1 MPRPHL
7 YSFTALQTKNELC
20 LKANVNFVDRG
31 LARLEVG
38 KSEEKIEL
46 SAPLE
51 SIGLIR
57 ARECR
62 IKVVAYASNDEI
74 VLEREYDSDSFGNF
88 DLKIPIN
95 KKIDHMIIYE
105 TSARAGLELVLGSYL
120 PLNIPEPKKLL
131 ISDFDKTLVDTK
143 FSTLKEM
150 LYSLR
155 NPVSSFPNVDKSIE
169 MFQGYADNGFTPF
182 ILSASPHFYEKS
194 IRDWIYQNK
203 LYAAHLFLKDYRNI
217 FSLSQGI
224 LTPKDLK
231 KQGFYKLTQ
240 LVDLLLM
247 TGIPDELVLMGD
259 AFESD
264 TFIYLTLLS
273 VIADRYDPWKLW
285 GKIKQERPF
294 LLTSKQDSQF
304 LTKFYQLSEMARKKP
319 LPSFKVLIRYNDTKK
334 VCREDFRFPTTSMS
348 KLFEDVEFYK
358 A

>member
-1 MPRPHL
+1 MPRPQL
-7 YSFTALQTKNELC
+7 YSFTALQTQNELSV
-20 LKANVNFVDRG
+20 KANVNFVETG

-38 KSEEKIEL
+38 SASETSEF

-57 ARECR
+57 SRECR
-62 IKVVAYASNDEI
+62 IKIVGSNGKQI
-74 VLEREYDSDSFGNF
+74 VLEKEYDSDSFGSF
-88 DLKIPIN
+88 DLKIPLRQ
-95 KKIDHMIIYE
+95 KIDHLLIYE
-105 TSARAGLELVLGSYL
+105 TSSRGGIELILGSYL
-120 PLNIPEPKKLL
+120 PLTLSENKKLL

-155 NPVSSFPNVDKSIE
+155 HPVSSFPNVDKSIE
-169 MFQGYADNGFTPF
+169 LFKNYADEGFTPF

-217 FSLSQGI
+217 FSLTQGI

-231 KQGFYKLTQ
+231 KQGFYKLSQ

-247 TGIPDELVLMGD
+247 TGIPDEIVLMGD

-273 VIADRYDPWKLW
+273 VIAERYDPWKLW
-285 GKIKQERPF
+285 GKIKKERPF

-304 LTKFYQLSEMARKKP
+304 LTKFYQLSEMARLKP
-319 LPSFKVLIRYNDTKK
+319 LKNFRVLIRYNEQKK
-334 VCREDFRFPTTSMS
+334 IRREDFSFPISLME
-348 KLFEDVEFYK
+348 KLFEKVEFYL